1 MVAEV
6 GMSKKPR
13 RRMDMEHLI
22 LVDLRTAQRYLE
34 KEQDLVAEEE
44 EEEEEEEKEDPA
56 EEAEKARMEAQPN
69 RHPMVLRTHPHQNL
83 LVLIQKGALRSRDD
97 LETGM

>member
-6 GMSKKPR
+6 GMNKKPR

-44 EEEEEEEKEDPA
+44 EEKEKEDPA

-97 LETGM
+97 RETGM

>member
-1 MVAEV
+1 
-6 GMSKKPR
+6 
-13 RRMDMEHLI
+13 MEHLI

-44 EEEEEEEKEDPA
+44 EEKEKEDPA

>member
-1 MVAEV
+1 
-6 GMSKKPR
+6 
-13 RRMDMEHLI
+13 MEHLI

-44 EEEEEEEKEDPA
+44 EEKEKEDPA

-97 LETGM
+97 RETGM